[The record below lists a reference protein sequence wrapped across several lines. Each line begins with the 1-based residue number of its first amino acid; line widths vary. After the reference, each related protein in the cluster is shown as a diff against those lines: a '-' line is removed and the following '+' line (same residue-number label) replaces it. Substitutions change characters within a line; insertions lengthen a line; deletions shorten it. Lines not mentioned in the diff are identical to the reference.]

1 MSELGDLATSIWDNE
16 FGDATGAS
24 QRTNEINSISG
35 WLAGNIGLLNTLIYK
50 SFSGDANGDVCPVGT
65 FKLEEQDIYSQIYL
79 KHFYEKKAR
88 NVLRGIDGS
97 LNSDI
102 DWIRLREGDS
112 LIVRNNKTDVS
123 WIRLREGDSLIVR
136 NNKTD
141 VSKLYLSMAK
151 DAAEE
156 LKDLVY
162 YYNSYQAA
170 PRQVAGNDGNHF
182 VSGTQ

>member
-50 SFSGDANGDVCPVGT
+50 SFSGDANGDVCPVGA

-123 WIRLREGDSLIVR
+123 
-136 NNKTD
+136 
-141 VSKLYLSMAK
+141 KLYLTMAK

>member
-123 WIRLREGDSLIVR
+123 
-136 NNKTD
+136 
-141 VSKLYLSMAK
+141 KLYLSMAK

-170 PRQVAGNDGNHF
+170 PRQVAGNDGNYF
-182 VSGTQ
+182 VSGKK

>member
-123 WIRLREGDSLIVR
+123 
-136 NNKTD
+136 
-141 VSKLYLSMAK
+141 KLYLTMAK

>member
-123 WIRLREGDSLIVR
+123 
-136 NNKTD
+136 
-141 VSKLYLSMAK
+141 KLYLSMAK

-156 LKDLVY
+156 LIDLVY

>member
-123 WIRLREGDSLIVR
+123 
-136 NNKTD
+136 
-141 VSKLYLSMAK
+141 KLYLSMAK

>member
-102 DWIRLREGDS
+102 DW
-112 LIVRNNKTDVS
+112 N
-123 WIRLREGDSLIVR
+123 RLREGDSLIVR

-141 VSKLYLSMAK
+141 VSKLYLTMAK

>member
-123 WIRLREGDSLIVR
+123 
-136 NNKTD
+136 
-141 VSKLYLSMAK
+141 KLYLSMAK

-182 VSGTQ
+182 VSGMQ

>member
-35 WLAGNIGLLNTLIYK
+35 WLAGHIGLLNTLIYK

-123 WIRLREGDSLIVR
+123 
-136 NNKTD
+136 
-141 VSKLYLSMAK
+141 KLYLSMAK

-156 LKDLVY
+156 LKDLVD